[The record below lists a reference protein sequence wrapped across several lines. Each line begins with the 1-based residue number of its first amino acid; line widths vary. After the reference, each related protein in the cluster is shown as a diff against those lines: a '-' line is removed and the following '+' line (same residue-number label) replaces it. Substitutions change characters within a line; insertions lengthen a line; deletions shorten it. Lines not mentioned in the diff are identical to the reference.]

1 MPAHLQIKRWQAC
14 RASESCRETRLEG
27 ILHRAGSELAVIAE
41 AEAAGAA
48 EVDIDAGLQRH
59 RVACDRHA
67 EHGEAVAVVERKPRR
82 RRIRE
87 GMAPAEARA
96 SKLVPTT
103 TIFCETRAPSVVNVA
118 SLLKPPEDRAAAPPS
133 SAKPSVDRWT

>member
-27 ILHRAGSELAVIAE
+27 VLHRAGSELAVIAE

-87 GMAPAEARA
+87 GMAPAERGARLEARA
-96 SKLVPTT
+96 ADDDLLRDP
-103 TIFCETRAPSVVNVA
+103 RAKRGECGVA
-118 SLLKPPEDRAAAPPS
+118 AEAARRQGRRAAVLGEA
-133 SAKPSVDRWT
+133 V